1 MSDSRNTFRNFL
13 HFTEDSTTVYFKKQV
28 VFMLDFMDERYITV
42 KGEFSF
48 QSAICYQLHGFFG
61 TIDYN
66 CIRQPVSLFPPLF
79 LIPE

>member
-1 MSDSRNTFRNFL
+1 MSDSCNTFRTFL
-13 HFTEDSTTVYFKKQV
+13 HFAEDSTTVYFKKQV